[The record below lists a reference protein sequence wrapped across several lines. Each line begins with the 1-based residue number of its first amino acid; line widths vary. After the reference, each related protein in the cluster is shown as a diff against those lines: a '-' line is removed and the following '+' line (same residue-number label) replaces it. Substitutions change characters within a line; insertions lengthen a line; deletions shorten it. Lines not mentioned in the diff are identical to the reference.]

1 MVTGATE
8 CSYFQ
13 GKGKKKSFP
22 NLIKKLNVQ
31 LPPARNLF
39 LIFIYIVSFFQE
51 SQNNGAPQILL
62 KKQLSQQSGGTGL
75 AEQELRRGARNG
87 RQWRQQAPG
96 LAAPRQRVALP
107 VPTAPQP
114 CSDLQLQALHDKDLP
129 LVSFTSFN
137 QIILI

>member
-75 AEQELRRGARNG
+75 AEKELRRGARNG
-87 RQWRQQAPG
+87 RQWRQQPPG
-96 LAAPRQRVALP
+96 LAAPRQRAEGGPSCTNSPPALLRFAASGSSRQGF
-107 VPTAPQP
+107 TAG
-114 CSDLQLQALHDKDLP
+114 
-129 LVSFTSFN
+129 V
-137 QIILI
+137 IY